1 MKEKLLN
8 LTYISAV
15 LVVVAVVS
23 VVLMHFASTG
33 LAVPIDQ
40 LIAAK
45 AS

>member
-8 LTYISAV
+8 LTYISAI
-15 LVVVAVVS
+15 LVVLAVVS
-23 VVLMHFASTG
+23 VVLMHFVSTG

-40 LIAAK
+40 MLVAK

>member
-23 VVLMHFASTG
+23 VVLMHFVSTG

-40 LIAAK
+40 LLAAK